1 MLLQGED
8 ASTFPW
14 NLKDAI
20 RFFWFASRLMMAD
33 DMAHTPGPAKQID
46 HSRLG
51 GRDRRVPL
59 LRI

>member
-20 RFFWFASRLMMAD
+20 RFFWFAFRLMMAD
-33 DMAHTPGPAKQID
+33 DMAHTLGPAKQID

-51 GRDRRVPL
+51 GRD
-59 LRI
+59 